1 MKGTNLNLVLFPFYF
16 SRLKPLSHSSRLLF
30 YLCKKIRRLFMET
43 TRQSKVSRLLLKD
56 LSEIFQVESRNLF
69 GGKMI
74 SVTTVRIS
82 PDLGLAKVYL
92 SIYPSSVT
100 EETLKLVKM
109 NTKSIRK
116 ILGNKVAKQLR
127 IVPELA
133 FFVDDSLD
141 YIENIS
147 NLLS

>member
-1 MKGTNLNLVLFPFYF
+1 MD
-16 SRLKPLSHSSRLLF
+16 
-30 YLCKKIRRLFMET
+30 T
-43 TRQSKVSRLLLKD
+43 TRQNKVSRLLQKD
-56 LSEIFQVESRNLF
+56 LGEIFQLESRNLF
-69 GGKMI
+69 GGKLI

-92 SIYPSSVT
+92 SIFPTDKS
-100 EETLKLVKM
+100 EDTLKAIKM
-109 NTKSIRK
+109 NTKNLRR
-116 ILGNKVAKQLR
+116 ILGNRVGKQLR

-141 YIENIS
+141 YIENID